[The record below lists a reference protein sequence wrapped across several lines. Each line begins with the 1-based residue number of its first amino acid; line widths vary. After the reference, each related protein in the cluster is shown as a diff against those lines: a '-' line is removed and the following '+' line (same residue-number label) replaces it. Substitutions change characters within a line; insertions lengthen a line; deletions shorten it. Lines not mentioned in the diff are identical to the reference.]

1 MTLNEQFAT
10 MLAMVVAGLWIGLS
24 FSTYHRFVHPRKKW
38 RWIML
43 ITDSVFWALQGL
55 MIFYVLLSVNQGRIR
70 FYIFLA
76 IALGYAM
83 YKALFEKLYLTV
95 LEWLIAVVVQICLF
109 IRKTVLILLIYPI
122 IALLKAVFFL
132 CKITVSFVLNILHFL
147 LKVILGL
154 LRWTARIV
162 IPKAWRARGRRWAR
176 TTLRPIAKV
185 KSFIVKII
193 RHK

>member
-10 MLAMVVAGLWIGLS
+10 MLAMVIMGLWIGLS
-24 FSTYHRFVHPRKKW
+24 FATYHRFVHGKKR
-38 RWIML
+38 RWIIV
-43 ITDSVFWALQGL
+43 ITDTIFWALQGL
-55 MIFYVLLSVNQGRIR
+55 MIFYVLLSVNQGQIR

-83 YKALFEKLYLTV
+83 YKALFDKIYLTL
-95 LEWLIAVVVQICLF
+95 LEWLIAVVVYICLF

-122 IALLKAVFFL
+122 IALLKLVFFL
-132 CKITVSFVLNILHFL
+132 CKITVRFVLSCLLFL

-154 LRWTARIV
+154 LRWTARLV
-162 IPKAWRARGRRWAR
+162 IPKAWRSKGRQWYEA
-176 TTLRPIAKV
+176 TLRLLSKL
-185 KSFIVKII
+185 KSFIMKII